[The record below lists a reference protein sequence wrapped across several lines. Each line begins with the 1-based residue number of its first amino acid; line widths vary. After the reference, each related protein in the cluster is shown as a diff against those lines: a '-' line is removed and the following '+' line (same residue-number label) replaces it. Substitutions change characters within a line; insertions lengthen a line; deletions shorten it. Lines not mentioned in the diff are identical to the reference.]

1 MERNTKDLYEFGP
14 FRLVPQERR
23 LQRGDEAVPLTP
35 KAFDLLLVMVA
46 QQGHLLTKEELLNAV
61 WPDSFVEENNL
72 ADNISRL
79 RKALGEGDDG
89 CKFIETVPKRGYRFV
104 GDVRKQS
111 AIDVERAREPMEPAA
126 SRAGRRI
133 PAKPA
138 ALVLAAILAGSALW
152 FYGWKQNIAEARQL
166 QFKGAFYATMWTEP
180 EIRKGIQYYNRAIA
194 LDPSSSEAYVGL
206 ATAWIFLAD
215 LHVPPREAIQPAK
228 AAVGNALRLNE
239 KSAPAHVSLGVIKME
254 YDWDW
259 TGAEAEFKRAIQ
271 LDASY
276 HPAHQLYGWYL
287 IAVGRSAEAQ
297 EEMTRALEG
306 DPLNEFSLWEL
317 GLAYYFAGRL
327 EPAVEQYRRAISVEP
342 KSHWAHMLLGWALER
357 QGKFDEAIAE
367 AKIAYR
373 ANDTPQVL
381 ASLGHTYAVA
391 GRRAEAQAVLGELA
405 DLAKSRY
412 VSPYDVATI
421 HAGLGD
427 KDAALA
433 WLEKAYEDRSG
444 WLALWVRVDPKF
456 SILGSEPRFQ
466 NLLRRVGHRT

>member
-1 MERNTKDLYEFGP
+1 MERNTKDFYEFGP
-14 FRLVPQERR
+14 FRLTPEERR
-23 LQRGDEAVPLTP
+23 LQRGVEAVPLTP
-35 KAFDLLLVMVA
+35 KAFDLLLVMVM

-79 RKALGEGDDG
+79 RKALGEGEDG
-89 CKFIETVPKRGYRFV
+89 HKFIETVPKRGYRFV

-111 AIDVERAREPMEPAA
+111 PIEVERAEETP

-133 PAKPA
+133 PLKPV
-138 ALVLAAILAGSALW
+138 ALVLVAVFAGASLW
-152 FYGWKQNIAEARQL
+152 FLTRKQDYAESRQL
-166 QFKGAFYATMWTEP
+166 AFKGAFYATKWTEP
-180 EIRKGIQYYNRAIA
+180 EVRKGIHYYDRAIA
-194 LDPSSSEAYVGL
+194 LDPSSSDAYSGL
-206 ATAWIFLAD
+206 AAAWIFLAD
-215 LHVPPREAIQPAK
+215 LHVPPREAMQRAK
-228 AAVGNALRLNE
+228 AAAANALRLNE
-239 KSAPAHVSLGVIKME
+239 KSAPAHVSLGVIKMQ

-271 LDASY
+271 LDGSY
-276 HPAHQLYGWYL
+276 YPARQLYGWYL

-297 EEMTRALEG
+297 EEMRQALDA

-317 GLAYYFAGRL
+317 GLAFHFAGRL
-327 EPAVEQYRRAISVEP
+327 ESAVEQYRRAIVVEP
-342 KSHWAHMLLGWALER
+342 KSHWAHMLLGWTLER

-367 AKIAYR
+367 TKIAYR
-373 ANDTPQVL
+373 ANDTSQVL
-381 ASLGHTYAVA
+381 ASLGHAYAAA
-391 GRRAEAQAVLGELA
+391 GRHAEAQAVLAELA
-405 DLAKSRY
+405 ELAKSRY

-433 WLEKAYEDRSG
+433 WLDKAYEDRSG
-444 WLALWVRVDPKF
+444 WLALWVGVDPKF